1 MLLVGKR
8 AELENT
14 AIRMYAEGDD
24 IPQISTAIGVSENS
38 LRKWKQRAGREWE
51 DARAACR
58 KSYIGSFEEVGARLR
73 RSREIT
79 SQLTGDLQSQGQMGL
94 ILNETIRTM
103 LYDLF
108 GQVQTAGIDAEKMGA
123 TIDQLK
129 GLALTLQRTEAAA
142 NLNVKREA
150 EIRKQAL
157 SDGADAV
164 EKAAIQKGMNAE
176 EAAFWRGQVLG
187 VQ

>member
-1 MLLVGKR
+1 MGKR
-8 AELENT
+8 ADLENT
-14 AIRMYAEGDD
+14 AIRLYAEGSE
-24 IPQISTAIGVSENS
+24 IPQISIAIGVSENS
-38 LRKWKQRAGREWE
+38 LRKWKSRAGTEWE

-79 SQLTGDLQSQGQMGL
+79 AQLTGDIGNSGQMGL

-108 GQVQTAGIDAEKMGA
+108 GQVQTAGIDGEKMGA

-157 SDGADAV
+157 ADA
-164 EKAAIQKGMNAE
+164 ADAIGE
-176 EAAFWRGQVLG
+176 EARAQGMDEAQAEFWMKKVLG
-187 VQ
+187 VA